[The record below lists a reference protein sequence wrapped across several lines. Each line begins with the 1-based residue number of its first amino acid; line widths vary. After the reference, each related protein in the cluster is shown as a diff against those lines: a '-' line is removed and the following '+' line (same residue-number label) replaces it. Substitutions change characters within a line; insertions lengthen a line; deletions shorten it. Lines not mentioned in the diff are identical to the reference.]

1 MSESIVPQLVRKD
14 LHLMR
19 NTALAWWA
27 GGLVAVGVTV
37 IAGSGF
43 FTFGMILFLT
53 GMAGAG
59 VHAVMNTIVEER
71 RDQTLAFIMSLPI
84 TIREYTSAKLIANLI
99 CFSLVWATLSAASLA
114 VFFGPDGMPKGTIP
128 FVTLVLVGVFVAY
141 TLILATSLVTE
152 SMGWSISS
160 TVWANIGTQ
169 LFLWWVSGLH
179 GIRSVMGGDVA
190 VWNSTVFAVLA
201 GELLVIALLI
211 VGTYWVQASKTDFV

>member
-27 GGLVAVGVTV
+27 GGLVAVGITV

-43 FTFGMILFLT
+43 FTFGMILFVT
-53 GMAGAG
+53 GIAGAG
-59 VHAVMNTIVEER
+59 VHSVMNTIVEER

-84 TIREYTSAKLIANLI
+84 TMREYTSAKLVANLTV
-99 CFSLVWATLSAASLA
+99 FALVWVTLSAASFA
-114 VFFGPDGMPKGTIP
+114 VFFGPDGMPQGTIP
-128 FVTLVLVGVFVAY
+128 FASLVLVGVFVAY

-179 GIRSVMGGDVA
+179 GIRSVMGGEVA
-190 VWNSTVFAVLA
+190 VWNSTVFTVLA
-201 GELLVIALLI
+201 GEVAFIALLI
-211 VGTYWVQASKTDFV
+211 AGTYWLQARKTEFV